1 MNATEL
7 CFLAAGQLSKLISG
21 KEVSPVE
28 VAEAHLARVSE
39 MEPALNSFITVTG
52 EAAMAAARQAE
63 RDIMAGR
70 YLGPLHGVPFALKD
84 IYYVAGVRNT
94 SGSRIF
100 DQFVPPYDSTV
111 AARFKKA
118 GGILLGKLNLHQ
130 FAYGPTGENP
140 DYGDM
145 HNPWDTD
152 CIAGGSSGGSGA
164 ATAAGQCT
172 LTMGTDTGGSI
183 RIPAGLCG
191 IVGLKP
197 TYGRLSRHGI
207 TTLSWSMDHAGPM
220 VRSVE
225 DAALIMNALAGH
237 DTHDPTSA
245 TAPVPD
251 FTKALTGDIRGL
263 RVGVPREFFEV
274 PLDPEVK
281 AAVRKA
287 IELLEYLGASVT
299 EVSWPMFHQ
308 AAAISSVILMSEA
321 TAYHRDLLR
330 SRGAEL
336 APSVRLRLEAGL
348 FFSAADYVKAQQA
361 RTLFNH
367 QSLELLRQVDV
378 LAGPTLPVAACKL
391 GTAEIQVGNTR
402 QGVIPTL
409 TQFSRP
415 FNINGFPA
423 ITVPCGFSSPGLP
436 IGLQLAGRPFD
447 EETVLRAAHAY
458 EQATPW
464 HQRRPTGSVII

>member
-1 MNATEL
+1 MDTNEL
-7 CFLAAGQLSKLISG
+7 CFQTAGQLSRLIRS
-21 KEVSPVE
+21 KELSPVE
-28 VAEAHLARVSE
+28 VVNAHLSRIEALE
-39 MEPALNSFITVTG
+39 LTLNSFITVTAE
-52 EAAMAAARQAE
+52 EALAAARQAE
-63 RDIMAGR
+63 RDIQAGR

-84 IYYVAGVRNT
+84 LYYTAGIRTT
-94 SGSRIF
+94 SGSRVF
-100 DQFVPPYDSTV
+100 HEFVPPQDCTA

-118 GGILLGKLNLHQ
+118 GAILLGKLNLHPL
-130 FAYGPTGENP
+130 AYGPTGENP

-145 HNPWDTD
+145 HNPWDTA
-152 CIAGGSSGGSGA
+152 CIAGGSSGGSGS
-164 ATAAGQCT
+164 ATAAGEAT

-207 TTLSWSMDHAGPM
+207 TPLSWSLDHAGPM

-225 DAALIMNALAGH
+225 DAALVMNALSGH
-237 DTHDPTSA
+237 DTLDPTSA
-245 TAPVPD
+245 KAPVPD
-251 FTKALTGDIRGL
+251 FTQALTGDIRGL
-263 RVGVPREFFEV
+263 RVGVPRDYFQV
-274 PLDPEVK
+274 PLDPEVET
-281 AAVRKA
+281 AVRKA
-287 IELLEYLGASVT
+287 IELLEELGATVT

-321 TAYHRDLLR
+321 TAYHRDLLLR
-330 SRGAEL
+330 RGDEL
-336 APSVRLRLEAGL
+336 APSVRLRIEAGL
-348 FFSAADYVKAQQA
+348 FFSAADYVRAQQA
-361 RTLFNH
+361 RTLFNR

-378 LAGPTLPVAACKL
+378 LAGPTLPVTASKL
-391 GTAEIQVGNTR
+391 GATEIQVGNTR
-402 QGVIPTL
+402 QGVISTL

-423 ITVPCGFSSPGLP
+423 ITVPCGFSGSGLP

-447 EETVLRAAHAY
+447 EETVLRVAHAY

-464 HQRRPTGSVII
+464 HQRRPAL

>member
-1 MNATEL
+1 MDTAEL
-7 CFLAAGQLSKLISG
+7 CFLTAGQLSRLIVQ

-28 VAEAHLARVSE
+28 VTESHLSRVDAL
-39 MEPALNSFITVTG
+39 EPVLNSFITVTRA
-52 EAAMAAARQAE
+52 AAMASARQAE
-63 RDIMAGR
+63 RDIAAGR

-84 IYYVAGVRNT
+84 LYYVAGVRNT

-100 DQFVPPYDSTV
+100 DQFVPTYDSTV

-118 GGILLGKLNLHQ
+118 GSILLGKLNLHQ

-145 HNPWDTD
+145 HNPWNPD
-152 CIAGGSSGGSGA
+152 CIAGGSSGGSGS

-183 RIPAGLCG
+183 RIPSGLCG

-207 TTLSWSMDHAGPM
+207 TPLSWSLDHAGPM
-220 VRSVE
+220 TRSVE
-225 DAALIMNALAGH
+225 DAALVMNALAGYDAQ
-237 DTHDPTSA
+237 DTTSA
-245 TAPVPD
+245 TASVPD

-287 IELLEYLGASVT
+287 IELLGELGAAVT

-330 SRGAEL
+330 RWGAEL
-336 APSVRLRLEAGL
+336 APSVRLRIEAGL

-361 RTLFNH
+361 RTLFNR
-367 QSLELLRQVDV
+367 QSLELMRRVDV
-378 LAGPTLPVAACKL
+378 LASPTLPVTACKL
-391 GTAEIQVGNTR
+391 GAAEIQVGDTR

-409 TQFSRP
+409 TKFARP

-423 ITVPCGFSSPGLP
+423 ITVPCGFSSSGLP

-464 HQRRPTGSVII
+464 HNKRPPMGP